1 MPKNHRV
8 AKIVIGTC
16 KTCRNEFI
24 LTPAQKWQLKMKP
37 NKNTFCSADCYS
49 EFKKGSGNPK
59 WRGGRTTTD
68 GYVYIYMPN
77 HPYAVKKGYVCEHRL
92 IMEKHIGRYLKPEE
106 SIHHIDENTLNNN
119 INNLKLFATE
129 GEHRAFHCKNWHWV
143 NGKRIR
149 REDVA
154 ICQ

>member
-77 HPYAVKKGYVCEHRL
+77 HPYAVKKGVCLRTQIDYGKTYWQVLETRGKYSPHRR
-92 IMEKHIGRYLKPEE
+92 KH
-106 SIHHIDENTLNNN
+106 T
-119 INNLKLFATE
+119 
-129 GEHRAFHCKNWHWV
+129 
-143 NGKRIR
+143 
-149 REDVA
+149 
-154 ICQ
+154 